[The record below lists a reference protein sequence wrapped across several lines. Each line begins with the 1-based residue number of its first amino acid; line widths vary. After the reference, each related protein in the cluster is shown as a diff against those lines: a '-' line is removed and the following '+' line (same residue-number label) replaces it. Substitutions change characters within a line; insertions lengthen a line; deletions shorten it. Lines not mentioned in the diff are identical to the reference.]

1 MKSKRNFRKFMA
13 LLLTVCLVLPSA
25 MPVFAYGGKNGKKNF
40 KEGLKY
46 EAEQQWEQAVT
57 QYALAVAAEADN
69 AEYKLRYNRALQNAS
84 IMYTRRGDEL
94 AKQGDY
100 AGAYDAFRK
109 AYGYDQSNE
118 MAEYKMRNMLEMQKD
133 QMVGGGSK
141 YNVGNG
147 RIEAPKGIIQ
157 ISTPP
162 RSRDQIT
169 NVTFKDID
177 LKECLKNLA
186 RSMSLNVI
194 FDDSVKSQKVAIELT
209 DVTLARAFDMLLLL
223 NKLSFSPIDRKTII
237 VFADNPQVRGR
248 FEQML
253 VKTFYIG
260 NIKASDARNI
270 INAIAPGRQAPTIED
285 SKIMV
290 VKATQGELQLI
301 QNVLEAVD
309 KNLSEVVIDVEI
321 YEVAHNTMLQVGNQI
336 AASEG
341 LPVTATYTN
350 PTTGAVTEYTAG
362 RGASLSDLGGAGRRI
377 FNRADRSV
385 NTKAADTVS
394 VIGALAGAT
403 FRGAGAGALLG
414 IPASTLSLL
423 QSKGNTRLLNKM
435 QIHALDGQSNTTK
448 VGRSVPV
455 STGANYGL
463 GGGVGGF
470 GTGAV
475 GGQGGVGVGGVGA
488 GALGGALGGYGG
500 GLVNN
505 IQYKDVGLVIEAK
518 PKITNE
524 GYVEIQMKIETSNV
538 EAAASADL
546 NPSFTQRSLNT
557 TARIRDGV
565 TSIVASVNQDSKSDS
580 RSTIPIIGMLP
591 LIGRL
596 FSAPSQKT
604 DQSDI
609 VITVTPHIIRSAEI
623 TKEDNL
629 AILGGVVPQGGQG
642 AGINPSVEDVLLR
655 AQLEEENDRRLVAMQ
670 SAVPTQQAPSSPL
683 MGAAPTSPLMAA
695 RNNSNVPQTDLRQ
708 VGNFPNTSLSANGS
722 PNGALNGPAG
732 SDTPIIKPVSNNSI
746 VMKGEPSAVR
756 ESQPVAVPEIK
767 MVVESSGPVAE
778 VAAPYNPNAA
788 AAVEFQNRYRKT
800 EAQLT
805 AEAEA
810 AAKQTASVEG
820 ANPEANKNGEG
831 KNGEEAPQQPEIPR
845 ATIRPA
851 TMPDRIQ
858 KARQEAELQ
867 QAKQRQLEA
876 VKAKQNVE
884 QFVPQSFPPGQV
896 VTAPVLRKDN
906 GIVGESGF
914 SAAPAGVRGTQPMT
928 RVANLALS
936 AAQPRQ
942 QLGKTLAVNLQLDAV
957 LPLSQATV
965 ALQFDATKLKVKAVK
980 DGGLYAKPLDITFTE
995 AQGVL
1000 TINMTSADVKAAKA
1014 KGRLLVVEFETLGE
1028 GTSEITVSGAE
1039 TQVRLSGEPASV
1051 NATSTQVLITREA
1064 VK

>member
-1 MKSKRNFRKFMA
+1 MKTKRNFRKLMA
-13 LLLTVCLVLPSA
+13 LLLTFCLVLPSA
-25 MPVFAYGGKNGKKNF
+25 AMPALAFAGGKNGKKNF
-40 KEGLKY
+40 KEGEKY
-46 EAEQQWEQAVT
+46 EAQQQWEQAVT
-57 QYALAVAAEADN
+57 SYALALAAEPDN
-69 AEYKLRYNRALQNAS
+69 VEYKLRYSRALQNAS
-84 IMYTRRGDEL
+84 LMYAHRGDEL
-94 AKQGDY
+94 AKQGDF
-100 AGAYDAFRK
+100 ASAYDAFRK
-109 AYGYDQSNE
+109 AVGYDQGNE
-118 MAEYKMRNMLEMQKD
+118 MAAFKMKNMLEMQKGA
-133 QMVGGGSK
+133 MVGSPNS
-141 YNVGNG
+141 YNDRNG

-157 ISTPP
+157 INNPP
-162 RSRDQIT
+162 RSRDQLT
-169 NVTFKDID
+169 NVSFKDID

-186 RSMSLNVI
+186 RSMTLNVV
-194 FDDSVKSQKVAIELT
+194 FDDSVKSQKIAIELT
-209 DVTLARAFDMLLLL
+209 DVTLARAFDTLLLI
-223 NKLSFSPIDRKTII
+223 NKLSFSTIDRKTLMI
-237 VFADNPQVRGR
+237 FADNPQVRGR

-321 YEVAHNTMLQVGNQI
+321 YEVAHNTLLEIGNQI
-336 AASEG
+336 AASQG
-341 LPVTATYTN
+341 TQVTGTYFDKVTGEPKTYN
-350 PTTGAVTEYTAG
+350 AGTTGSLKDIGGFG
-362 RGASLSDLGGAGRRI
+362 RNVVRQGGT
-377 FNRADRSV
+377 SV
-385 NTKAADTVS
+385 V
-394 VIGALAGAT
+394 GALAGAAFPWAPVGGLIGLPT
-403 FRGAGAGALLG
+403 T
-414 IPASTLSLL
+414 TLSLL
-423 QSKGNTRLLNKM
+423 QSKGNTRLLNKI
-435 QIHALDGQSNTTK
+435 QVHALDGQTNNTK

-455 STGANYGL
+455 STGSNLGL
-463 GGGVGGF
+463 GGGFGGGL
-470 GTGAV
+470 GTGGI
-475 GGQGGVGVGGVGA
+475 GGQVGVGGVG
-488 GALGGALGGYGG
+488 GIGGGVLGNQLGGGFG

-538 EAAASADL
+538 EAAATADL
-546 NPSFTQRSLNT
+546 NPSFTQRSLST

-580 RSTIPIIGMLP
+580 RSTIPVLGMLP

-596 FSAPSQKT
+596 FTTPSQKA

-623 TKEDNL
+623 TQADNL
-629 AILGGVVPQGGQG
+629 AILGGVQPQGGQG
-642 AGINPSVEDVLLR
+642 AGINPSVEEVLLR
-655 AQLEEENDRRLVAMQ
+655 AQLEEENERRLVAMQ
-670 SAVPTQQAPSSPL
+670 TAVPTQQAPTSPL
-683 MGAAPTSPLMAA
+683 TGAAPTSPLLAA
-695 RNNSNVPQTDLRQ
+695 RSNPNVPQTDLRP
-708 VGNFPNTSLSANGS
+708 VGNFPNTSLSNGT
-722 PNGALNGPAG
+722 LNGPAG
-732 SDTPIIKPVSNNSI
+732 PAGIDTSVIKPVNNM
-746 VMKGEPSAVR
+746 VMRGEPSASPA
-756 ESQPVAVPEIK
+756 SQPTAVPEIK
-767 MVVESSGPVAE
+767 MVGESSAPVAE
-778 VAAPYNPNAA
+778 TTPTYNANAA
-788 AAVEFQNRYRKT
+788 AAAEWARQMQKM
-800 EAQLT
+800 AAD
-805 AEAEA
+805 AEAASAAA

-831 KNGEEAPQQPEIPR
+831 KNGEEAQPPQPEIPR

-851 TMPDRIQ
+851 MVPDRIQ

-867 QAKQRQLEA
+867 MAKQRQLDA
-876 VKAKQNVE
+876 AKAKQAIE

-896 VTAPVLRKDN
+896 VTAPALRGSNKDS
-906 GIVGESGF
+906 GIVGDSGT
-914 SAAPAGVRGTQPMT
+914 APLSVRGTQPMA

-936 AAQPRQ
+936 AVQPRQ

-980 DGGLYAKPLDITFTE
+980 DGGLYAKPLDLTFTE

-1000 TINMTSADVKAAKA
+1000 TINMTSSELKAAKA
-1014 KGRLLVVEFETLGE
+1014 KGRLLIIEFETLGE
-1028 GTSEITVSGAE
+1028 GTAEITVSGAE

-1051 NATSTQVLITREA
+1051 NATSTQVFITREA

>member
-40 KEGLKY
+40 KEGVKY
-46 EAEQQWEQAVT
+46 ETEQQWEQAVT
-57 QYALAVAAEADN
+57 EYALAVAAEPSN
-69 AEYKLRYNRALQNAS
+69 AEYKLRYTRALQNAS

-100 AGAYDAFRK
+100 ASAYDAFRK
-109 AYGYDQSNE
+109 AFGYDQGNE
-118 MAEYKMRNMLEMQKD
+118 MADFKMRSMLEMQKGA
-133 QMVGGGSK
+133 MVGDPGK
-141 YNVGNG
+141 YNTING
-147 RIEAPKGIIQ
+147 RVEGPKGLIQ
-157 ISTPP
+157 ISNTP

-177 LKECLKNLA
+177 MKECLKNLA

-194 FDDSVKSQKVAIELT
+194 FDDSVKSQKIAIELT

-321 YEVAHNTMLQVGNQI
+321 YEVAHNTLLEIGNQI
-336 AASEG
+336 ATK
-341 LPVTATYTN
+341 PRDR
-350 PTTGAVTEYTAG
+350 TEYVTTTTAG
-362 RGASLSDLGGAGRRI
+362 VTNTNTRVTGSSSALNDLGGIGRAAFDVVGKT
-377 FNRADRSV
+377 FNPFGGV
-385 NTKAADTVS
+385 GGL
-394 VIGALAGAT
+394 IGLPPT
-403 FRGAGAGALLG
+403 
-414 IPASTLSLL
+414 TLSLL
-423 QSKGNTRLLNKM
+423 QSKGNTRLLNKI
-435 QIHALDGQSNTTK
+435 QVHALDGQSNNTK

-455 STGANYGL
+455 STGTNYGL
-463 GGGVGGF
+463 GGGGGI
-470 GTGAV
+470 GTG
-475 GGQGGVGVGGVGA
+475 GIGQQGGIGAGGIGA
-488 GALGGALGGYGG
+488 GALGASALGGYGG
-500 GLVNN
+500 ALVNN

-546 NPSFTQRSLNT
+546 NPSFTQRSLST

-565 TSIVASVNQDSKSDS
+565 TSIVASINQDSKSDQKS
-580 RSTIPIIGMLP
+580 GLPILGMLP

-596 FSAPSQKT
+596 FTTPSQKA

-629 AILGGVVPQGGQG
+629 AILGGVQPQGGQG
-642 AGINPSVEDVLLR
+642 AGINPSVEEVLLR
-655 AQLEEENDRRLVAMQ
+655 AQLEEENERRLVAMQ
-670 SAVPTQQAPSSPL
+670 TAVPTQQAPTSPL

-695 RNNSNVPQTDLRQ
+695 RNNPNVPQTDLRP
-708 VGNFPNTSLSANGS
+708 VGNFPNTALPPGGS
-722 PNGALNGPAG
+722 LNGPAG
-732 SDTPIIKPVSNNSI
+732 NDTPTIKPVNNNAI
-746 VMKGEPSAVR
+746 VMKGDPSAVR
-756 ESQPVAVPEIK
+756 ESQPAPAEIK
-767 MVVESSGPVAE
+767 MIGEPSGTVAGTTQVYSPE
-778 VAAPYNPNAA
+778 AA
-788 AAVEFQNRYRKT
+788 AAAEFQKRYQKN
-800 EAQLT
+800 EAQLA

-810 AAKQTASVEG
+810 AAKQTASVENTN
-820 ANPEANKNGEG
+820 AEANKNGEG
-831 KNGEEAPQQPEIPR
+831 KNGEEAPPQPEVPR

-851 TMPDRIQ
+851 VVPERIQ

-867 QAKQRQLEA
+867 MAKQRQIEA
-876 VKAKQNVE
+876 AKAKQAVE
-884 QFVPQSFPPGQV
+884 QFVPQAFPPGQV
-896 VTAPVLRKDN
+896 VNAPTLRAGNKDS

-914 SAAPAGVRGTQPMT
+914 NTAPAGIRSAQPMA

-942 QLGKTLAVNLQLDAV
+942 QLGKTLAVNLQLDAA

-995 AQGVL
+995 AQGLL
-1000 TINMTSADVKAAKA
+1000 TINVNSADLKAAKA

-1028 GTSEITVSGAE
+1028 GTSEITVSGGE